1 MNTELKNKYYIEHLR
16 KIHKVINSPYSILG
30 AHHAH
35 LNEFMQTWVNTLPA
49 GSRILDGGCGL
60 STWVTDE
67 IRKIYDLHSMDCQIE
82 SIEFCRAYY
91 QDNRYFLG
99 NLYELPFAD
108 NSFDGIVLREV
119 IEHVKKPERAMKE
132 IKRTLK
138 NGGLL
143 ILTTPNYSSP
153 LLFIVENVYNRFFS
167 ELKPYLSDVH
177 PSKFK
182 YPQLRHLLEKYFSI
196 VEYGTI
202 DLGLNIK
209 AVAKI
214 TS

>member
-1 MNTELKNKYYIEHLR
+1 MNTELQNKYYIEHLR
-16 KIHKVINSPYSILG
+16 KIHKVINSPFSILG
-30 AHHAH
+30 THHAH
-35 LNEFMQTWVNTLPA
+35 LNEFLRTWVNNLST
-49 GSRILDGGCGL
+49 GSKILDGGCGL

-67 IRKIYDLHSMDCQIE
+67 IRKKYDLHSMDCQIE

-91 QDNRYFLG
+91 QDDRYFLG
-99 NLYELPFAD
+99 NLYEIPFTN
-108 NSFDGIVLREV
+108 NSLDGIVLREV
-119 IEHVKKPERAMKE
+119 IEHIKKPELAMKE

-153 LLFIVENVYNRFFS
+153 LLFIIENTYNRFFS
-167 ELKPYLSDVH
+167 EIKPHLSDVH

-182 YPQLRHLLEKYFSI
+182 SPQLRKLLEKYFMI

-209 AVAKI
+209 AVAKK
-214 TS
+214 S